1 MHPRLTYANVMSTIA
16 VFLALGGVSYAA
28 ITIPPNSVGTAQLK
42 PHTVGTK
49 QLKNDAVGNAQLK
62 SNSIGVFDY
71 LPHSVTSR
79 AIAPGSIDFADLV
92 SGTVS
97 PDLYAHVA
105 ADGTLGDFTGV
116 NSSART
122 GVGTYRVEFDQ
133 NVDGCVA
140 VASVGTAYSDVRL
153 GVPPTV
159 TPGAVAQ
166 ASINGVGPD
175 VGVTVYTGSGAAV
188 NSEFNL
194 VVLC

>member
-1 MHPRLTYANVMSTIA
+1 MSTIA